1 MMPCHVI
8 RCEVKVKCLLIM
20 ENANYSNSSVINTI
34 LQPYTIIDGHC
45 QIIYTDQKFNLRVGK
60 IGNFKSEN

>member
-1 MMPCHVI
+1 MMSCHVI

-34 LQPYTIIDGHC
+34 LQPYTIIDGYC
-45 QIIYTDQKFNLRVGK
+45 QIIYTDQKFNLRV
-60 IGNFKSEN
+60 